1 MRILTAHKKSLLL
14 LHDHSWLQQ
23 APVQEF
29 KKATNLTLSTEV
41 LAEAKKLGINI
52 SKACDAF
59 LESLVKQEKERLWK
73 QENAKFMAE
82 YNQITEEEG
91 LPLDKWRTF

>member
-1 MRILTAHKKSLLL
+1 MII
-14 LHDHSWLQQ
+14 HDTIRTYNKGKGL
-23 APVQEF
+23 
-29 KKATNLTLSTEV
+29 KKATNLTLNTEV

-73 QENAKFMAE
+73 LENAKFISE
-82 YNQITEEEG
+82 YNQITDEEG

>member
-1 MRILTAHKKSLLL
+1 MI
-14 LHDHSWLQQ
+14 LHDSIR
-23 APVQEF
+23 AQEKVL
-29 KKATNLTLSTEV
+29 KKATNLTLNTEV

-52 SKACDAF
+52 SKVCDAF

-73 QENAKFMAE
+73 LENAKFIDE